1 MKTLGGYEHKIKRIL
16 GYRLIW
22 FIIFAALL
30 GLLGRDGGPY
40 NRRVKPPVYVLLR
53 EMADRLR

>member
-1 MKTLGGYEHKIKRIL
+1 MKTLGGYEHKIKRLL

-40 NRRVKPPVYVLLR
+40 HRLVKRPLYVLLR
-53 EMADRLR
+53 GMGDRLR